1 MISIREGSNP
11 FVPCKY
17 KYSCICRFSPLFRAQ
32 KGVKT
37 NMQGINS
44 TKIFYSILPTA
55 IRVSIVF
62 VFIYHNQRGIILAF
76 FPIMPII
83 DLEKVEGKIRRQRLG
98 IHGEDEDSDSE
109 SSDSKSDIASS
120 ENPALNNTQNRGG
133 TATKGG
139 GLFGGEGGGRKD
151 TGTKGPKKEKNPNDR
166 KNTKDKSLWKK
177 LWDWLFG

>member
-1 MISIREGSNP
+1 MKNLNSN
-11 FVPCKY
+11 
-17 KYSCICRFSPLFRAQ
+17 Q
-32 KGVKT
+32 
-37 NMQGINS
+37 
-44 TKIFYSILPTA
+44 ILEIIGPRA
-55 IRVSIVF
+55 IRVCILF
-62 VFIYHNQRGIILAF
+62 CFLYRNQRGIILAF

-83 DLEKVEGKIRRQRLG
+83 DLEKVQGKIRRQRLG

-120 ENPALNNTQNRGG
+120 ENPALHNTQNRGG

-151 TGTKGPKKEKNPNDR
+151 TGPKGPKKDKNPKDR
-166 KNTKDKSLWKK
+166 KNPKDKSLWEK

>member
-1 MISIREGSNP
+1 M
-11 FVPCKY
+11 
-17 KYSCICRFSPLFRAQ
+17 
-32 KGVKT
+32 
-37 NMQGINS
+37 NS
-44 TKIFYSILPTA
+44 TKILEIILPTA
-55 IRVSIVF
+55 IRVSILLF
-62 VFIYHNQRGIILAF
+62 FIYQNQRGIIFAF

-120 ENPALNNTQNRGG
+120 ENPALTNTQNRGG

-151 TGTKGPKKEKNPNDR
+151 TGTKGPKKDKNP
-166 KNTKDKSLWKK
+166 KDKSLWKK